1 MQSTTMNEF
10 ATPMMYDTEIEET
23 VAVLRNGGLIL
34 FPTDTIW
41 GIGCD
46 ACNPEAIQKI
56 YDLKQRD
63 ASKPFV
69 LLVSSLDMLK
79 NYVRHVHPRIETLLV
94 HHVRPLTVVYDK
106 GRNLPSI
113 SIAADG
119 SVAIRVSTDPFCTA
133 IIEAFGYPV
142 VATSANISNEPFPK
156 NFQEISSAVKKGVNL
171 IVKPR
176 RKMEEDPEP
185 SVIVK
190 LSRRGELVFLR
201 D

>member
-1 MQSTTMNEF
+1 MQSTTMNEL

-23 VAVLRNGGLIL
+23 ATVLRNGGLIL

-46 ACNPEAIQKI
+46 ACNPDAIKKV

-106 GRNLPSI
+106 GRNLPPI
-113 SIAADG
+113 AIAADG